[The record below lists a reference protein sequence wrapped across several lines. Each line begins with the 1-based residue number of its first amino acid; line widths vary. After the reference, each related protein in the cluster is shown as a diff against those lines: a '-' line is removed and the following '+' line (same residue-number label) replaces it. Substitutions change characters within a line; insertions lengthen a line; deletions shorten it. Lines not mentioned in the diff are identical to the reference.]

1 MKSHLK
7 EEWEMSQEQ
16 KRLKSLSE
24 KEIHPWKKWGAYV
37 SERSWGS
44 VREDYSPDGNAWA
57 STTHDMSRSLAYRW
71 GEDGIAGYCDF
82 FQTIVFSCAFWNGND
97 RILKERIFGLSSLE
111 GNHGEDVKEY
121 YFYLDAT
128 PTGSYM
134 KYLYKYPQGEF
145 PYQKL
150 IDENR
155 KRGTQDREYELL
167 DTGVFEEN
175 RYFDIFIEYA
185 KAGPEDTVIRIEIF
199 NRGPE
204 AASIHVLPQLFFRNC
219 WSWEKNCEL
228 LIPEIKEGLISK
240 DFISFYADPS
250 NLPPLSGVS
259 FEYTREPINLYADP
273 GAELLFTNNETNF
286 KRLYNTENR
295 TPYVKDAF
303 HRHIIEKENCV
314 NKEKTGTKAA
324 FHYEV
329 EILPGVSKV
338 FHLRLTS
345 EILKNPLK
353 EVDKT
358 ILLRKKEADAFYN
371 EIQSLKLSEDDKKI
385 QRQAYAG
392 MIWSKQF
399 YHYRVQRWFEG
410 DPAFAPPPESREN
423 IRNNHW
429 RHLNANMVISM
440 PDKWEYPWFAAWDLC
455 FHAVA
460 FAKIDPALAKEQIHI
475 LLKHQYMHPNGQI
488 PAYEWGFSDLNPPL
502 QAWAALRVYRIDGSQ
517 DINFL
522 EEVFLKLIMNF
533 TWWVN
538 KVDKE
543 GNNFFEGGFL
553 GLDNISVID
562 RSKSLKGGGQ
572 FEESDGTG
580 WMGFFSLTM
589 MRIALELTKKR
600 SHFEGMALKFFE
612 HFVYIA
618 QALQISKGKEAPM
631 WDDKDGFFYDV
642 ISYPD
647 GRHEQLKIRSF
658 VGLIPLYAV
667 EFLDDDEM
675 KQFPIFYANAHLFMR
690 EKEAACKTCIY
701 PDQGKKGRY
710 LLSLVNPNQIV
721 KTFEKMWDP
730 EEFFSP
736 FGLRSI
742 SKFHEKNPLSFE
754 GSSVG
759 YEPGESLEKVKG
771 GNSNWR
777 GPVWM
782 PTNFL
787 MVESL
792 LRYSE
797 ALGDEWKD
805 LPFQKLIAK
814 LRNCLIDLFRL
825 TPENTRPTHGDYNI
839 FNTDPHWK
847 DLLLF
852 YEHYH
857 GDNGRGL
864 GASHQTGWSGL
875 VATLIDELY
884 RS

>member
-1 MKSHLK
+1 
-7 EEWEMSQEQ
+7 
-16 KRLKSLSE
+16 
-24 KEIHPWKKWGAYV
+24 
-37 SERSWGS
+37 
-44 VREDYSPDGNAWA
+44 
-57 STTHDMSRSLAYRW
+57 
-71 GEDGIAGYCDF
+71 
-82 FQTIVFSCAFWNGND
+82 
-97 RILKERIFGLSSLE
+97 
-111 GNHGEDVKEY
+111 
-121 YFYLDAT
+121 
-128 PTGSYM
+128 M
-134 KYLYKYPQGEF
+134 KYLYKYPQREF

-155 KRGTQDREYELL
+155 KRGTQEREYELL
-167 DTGVFEEN
+167 DTGVFEES

-185 KAGPEDTVIRIEIF
+185 KAAPEDTAIRIEIF

-204 AASIHVLPQLFFRNC
+204 AATLHVLPQLFFRNQ
-219 WSWEKNCEL
+219 WSWEKEGQR
-228 LIPEIKEGLISK
+228 LIPEIKEGPLSQT
-240 DFISFYADPS
+240 FTSLYADPS

-259 FEYTREPINLYADP
+259 FEYRREPIYLYADP
-273 GAELLFTNNETNF
+273 GAELLFTNNETHF
-286 KRLYNTENR
+286 KKLYNAENR
-295 TPYVKDAF
+295 TSYVKDAF
-303 HRHIIEKENCV
+303 HRHIIGKERCV
-314 NKEKTGTKAA
+314 NEEKTGTKAA

-329 EILPGVSKV
+329 EIGPGASKV
-338 FHLRLTS
+338 FHLRLSPET
-345 EILKNPLK
+345 LKNPLK
-353 EVDKT
+353 EIDKT
-358 ILLRKKEADAFYN
+358 IALRKKEADEFYS
-371 EIQSLKLSEDDKKI
+371 EIQSSKGSEDDKKI

-399 YHYRVQRWFEG
+399 YNYRVERWFEG
-410 DPAFAPPPESREN
+410 DPAFPPPPESREN

-455 FHAVA
+455 FHAVT
-460 FAKIDPALAKEQIHI
+460 FATVDPALAKEQVRL
-475 LLKHQYMHPNGQI
+475 LLKHQYMHPSGQI

-502 QAWAALRVYRIDGSQ
+502 QAWAALRIYRMEGSQ
-517 DINFL
+517 DIDFL
-522 EEVFLKLIMNF
+522 EDVFLKLIMNF

-562 RSKSLKGGGQ
+562 RSKPLQDGGQ

-600 SHFEGMALKFFE
+600 PHFEGIALKFFE

-618 QALQISKGKEAPM
+618 QAFQTSKGKDIPM
-631 WDDKDGFFYDV
+631 WDEKDGFFYDV

-647 GRHEQLKIRSF
+647 GRHDRLKIRSF
-658 VGLIPLYAV
+658 VGIIPLYAV
-667 EFLDDDEM
+667 EFLDEEEM
-675 KQFPIFYANAHLFMR
+675 QQFPIFYANAHLFMR

-710 LLSLVNPNQIV
+710 LLSLMEPDQIG
-721 KTFEKMWDP
+721 KSFEKIWDP

-754 GSSVG
+754 GSCVS

-777 GPVWM
+777 GPIWL
-782 PTNFL
+782 PINFL
-787 MVESL
+787 VLEAL
-792 LRYSE
+792 QRYSE
-797 ALGDEWKD
+797 ALGDEWKEIRFK
-805 LPFQKLIAK
+805 PLIAK
-814 LRNCLIDLFRL
+814 LRNCLIDLFRI
-825 TPENTRPTHGDYNI
+825 TAENKRPVHGDSPL
-839 FNTDPHWK
+839 FHTDPHWK

-875 VATLIDELY
+875 VATLIAEEIV
-884 RS
+884 